1 MVVIVLS
8 ECWEEDNTK
17 NSSIC
22 KKVADNRNRGIE
34 PIVRKF
40 HFDYFLSICKV
51 VFFCTRSL
59 TKVARISLLS
69 RCLFRTRQQQ
79 GPYACMADSRV
90 GVICSFKYN
99 VEEEKQS
106 PRASMR

>member
-51 VFFCTRSL
+51 VFFFVLALLQRWREFPYSL
-59 TKVARISLLS
+59 AVCFAQDSNKVHMHAWLI
-69 RCLFRTRQQQ
+69 
-79 GPYACMADSRV
+79 V
-90 GVICSFKYN
+90 G
-99 VEEEKQS
+99 
-106 PRASMR
+106 

>member
-51 VFFCTRSL
+51 VFFLYSLSYKGGENFLTLSLSVSHKTATRS
-59 TKVARISLLS
+59 I
-69 RCLFRTRQQQ
+69 
-79 GPYACMADSRV
+79 CMH
-90 GVICSFKYN
+90 G
-99 VEEEKQS
+99 
-106 PRASMR
+106 